1 MFFFVRT
8 RNLGAGFRE
17 QMSEGERETMS
28 AHVAYWTE
36 RAREGVAVVFG
47 PVADPAGAYGIG
59 VYRAESEE
67 EMRRL
72 LDADPAKELLEVT
85 MTPMAA
91 AVVGAE
97 VERGA

>member
-8 RNLGAGFRE
+8 RDMGAGFRE
-17 QMSEGERETMS
+17 EMTESERETMT

-36 RAREGVAVVFG
+36 LAREGVAVVFG

-67 EMRRL
+67 ALSRL
-72 LDADPAKELLEVT
+72 LDADPASELLDVT
-85 MTPMAA
+85 VTPMAA

-97 VERGA
+97 IEHSG